1 MRGRNVTHVNP
12 EKSERDLCRPCSWK
26 EDGSHSGWLL
36 TDVLDLSLWLSCEEK
51 KGSYLMQFNQVLG
64 WLSNIIF
71 QGSLE

>member
-1 MRGRNVTHVNP
+1 MHINP
-12 EKSERDLCRPCSWK
+12 EKSERGDLRRPCSWK
-26 EDGSHSGWLL
+26 GDGSHSARLL
-36 TDVLDLSLWLSCEEK
+36 AAVVDLSLWLSCEK